1 MTEEKDITKTNLKE
15 MSELVYQQ
23 IKRAYQLGYS
33 DGVEDALNGIREEK
47 ERKKLLS
54 QPWQA

>member
-1 MTEEKDITKTNLKE
+1 MTEEKDTTKTNLKE

-33 DGVEDALNGIREEK
+33 DGVEDALNGVQEEK